1 MGVTREESSES
12 GFMVYLILYG
22 VLNEIFPY
30 WILLNSQ
37 QVVLRFDFQE
47 KNFELFNNCVILYYF
62 VKFFI
67 LVSYRHLY
75 KYKN

>member
-1 MGVTREESSES
+1 MTREESSES

-37 QVVLRFDFQE
+37 QVVLRFNFQE
-47 KNFELFNNCVILYYF
+47 KNFELFNTCN
-62 VKFFI
+62 
-67 LVSYRHLY
+67 LVLFR
-75 KYKN
+75 

>member
-47 KNFELFNNCVILYYF
+47 KNFELFNTYN
-62 VKFFI
+62 
-67 LVSYRHLY
+67 LVLFR
-75 KYKN
+75 